1 MCMFVCVCTHLLTF
15 TLTPP
20 LLSSH
25 PISPLCVSPGRRHRV
40 ERVGSMR
47 FQQRA
52 VEEEGEEGEG
62 GEGGEETTPQK
73 KEKKKTKVKATN
85 GSKAKGRKAE

>member
-1 MCMFVCVCTHLLTF
+1 M
-15 TLTPP
+15 
-20 LLSSH
+20 
-25 PISPLCVSPGRRHRV
+25 

-62 GEGGEETTPQK
+62 GEETTPQK
-73 KEKKKTKVKATN
+73 KEKKKTKVKAKN